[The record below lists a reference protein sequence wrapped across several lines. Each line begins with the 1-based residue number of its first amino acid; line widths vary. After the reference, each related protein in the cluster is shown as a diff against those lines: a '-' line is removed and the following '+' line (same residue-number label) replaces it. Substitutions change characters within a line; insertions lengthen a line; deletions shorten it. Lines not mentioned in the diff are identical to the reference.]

1 MDVED
6 GQLNQDV
13 PDAPHTPRAEPI
25 GNLECPLP
33 MSHDRAIE
41 ASHFLSRMEHDYHD
55 PQLFRFNL
63 NAYLSSL
70 RAVTEM
76 LLKETERLGKGPEW
90 KVARQVFS
98 DDTVLAKFTAARN
111 AALHQKAIYDGSQVD
126 AGMFRGR
133 KLKLAFQL
141 HVDHDQKSGE
151 WLKRLQTHAVGLFI
165 DEKHSVVG
173 EQLGVSRTYIIPKL
187 SAEEDALRASRRAFA
202 RMTKVVDAAHKI
214 FGMSGGALEDD
225 QMLNSH
231 DISHIMVLLESDVDP
246 TLPDKWGWN
255 D

>member
-1 MDVED
+1 MDSGD
-6 GQLNQDV
+6 GQRNEDTA
-13 PDAPHTPRAEPI
+13 DAPHTPRAEPV
-25 GNLECPLP
+25 GDLECPLP

-41 ASHFLSRMEHDYHD
+41 ASHFLNRMEHDYHD

-76 LLKETERLGKGPEW
+76 LLKETERLGQGPEW
-90 KVARQVFS
+90 KVARQVFKE
-98 DDTVLAKFTAARN
+98 DTVLANFTAARN
-111 AALHQKAIYDGSQVD
+111 AALHQKAIYDGSRVA

-133 KLKLAFQL
+133 KLKMAFEL
-141 HVDHDQKSGE
+141 DVDHDQKSVE
-151 WLKRLQTHAVGLFI
+151 WLKRLQTHGVGFFV
-165 DEKHSVVG
+165 DEAHSAIG

-202 RMTKVVDAAHKI
+202 RMTKVVDAAHNL
-214 FGMSGGALEDD
+214 FGMTGGALEDE
-225 QMLNSH
+225 QMLNPH

-246 TLPDKWGWN
+246 TLLEKWGWN